1 MALRNVVKIGEG
13 VLRKKSKPVKDFDE
27 NLWQLLDDMKSTMY
41 ENDGMGLAA
50 PQVGVLRR
58 VVVVDVNN
66 AFIELINPEIISQKG
81 EDVEEEGCLSVGN
94 FRGRVKRPYE
104 ITVKAF
110 DRFGYPFTIKG
121 EKWLARCICHE
132 VDHLDGVLF
141 VDKSLD
147 KDKYLKQGG
156 KI

>member
-1 MALRNVVKIGEG
+1 MAIRKVVFIGENS
-13 VLRKKSKPVKDFDE
+13 LRKKSKPVKEFDE
-27 NLWQLLDDMKSTMY
+27 SLWELLDDMKETMY
-41 ENDGMGLAA
+41 ANDGMGLAS

-58 VVVVDVNN
+58 AIVVDVNN
-66 AFIELINPEIISQKG
+66 AFIELINPEIISKKG
-81 EDVEEEGCLSVGN
+81 EDIEEEGCLSVGT

-110 DRFGYPFTIKG
+110 DRYGYPFTITC

-147 KDKYLKQGG
+147 KDKYIKQGG
-156 KI
+156 KL

>member
-1 MALRNVVKIGEG
+1 MAIRKVVKVGDNS
-13 VLRKKSKPVKDFDE
+13 LRKKSKPVKDFDE
-27 NLWQLLDDMKSTMY
+27 DLWQLLDDMKETMY
-41 ENDGMGLAA
+41 QNDGMGLAG

-58 VVVVDVNN
+58 VVIIDVNN
-66 AFIELINPEIISQKG
+66 AFIELINPQIISQKG

-104 ITVKAF
+104 ITVEAV
-110 DRFGYPFTIKG
+110 DRYGYPFTLHG

-132 VDHLDGVLF
+132 VDHLDGILF
-141 VDKSLD
+141 IDKTLD
-147 KDKYLKQGG
+147 KEKYLSSGG

>member
-1 MALRNVVKIGEG
+1 MAIRKVVMAGEAS
-13 VLRKKSKPVKDFDE
+13 LRKKSKPVKDFDE
-27 NLWQLLDDMKSTMY
+27 SLWELLDDMKETMY
-41 ENDGMGLAA
+41 ENDGMGFAA
-50 PQVGVLRR
+50 PQVGILRR
-58 VVVVDVNN
+58 VIIVDVNN
-66 AFIELINPEIISQKG
+66 AFIELVNPEIISHKG
-81 EDVEEEGCLSVGN
+81 EDIEEEGCLSVGN

-110 DRFGYPFTIKG
+110 DRYGYPFTIKC

-132 VDHLDGVLF
+132 IDHLNGVLF
-141 VDKSLD
+141 IDKCLD

>member
-1 MALRNVVKIGEG
+1 MALRNVIKIGEDS
-13 VLRKKSKPVKDFDE
+13 LRKKSKPVKDFDE
-27 NLWQLLDDMKSTMY
+27 SLWELLDDMKTTMY

-58 VVVVDVNN
+58 VIIVDVNN
-66 AFIELINPEIISQKG
+66 AFIELVNPEITSQKG
-81 EDVEEEGCLSVGN
+81 EDIEEEGCLSVGN
-94 FRGRVKRPYE
+94 FRGRVKRPYK
-104 ITVKAF
+104 ITVSAF
-110 DRFGYPFTIKG
+110 DRFGYPFTLTG

-141 VDKSLD
+141 VDKCLD

-156 KI
+156 KL

>member
-1 MALRNVVKIGEG
+1 MALRKVVKIGEEI
-13 VLRKKSKPVKDFDE
+13 LRKKSKPVKDFDE
-27 NLWQLLDDMKSTMY
+27 DLGQLLDDMRNTMN

-58 VVVVDVNN
+58 VIIVDVNN

-81 EDVEEEGCLSVGN
+81 EDIEEEGCLSVGN
-94 FRGRVKRPYE
+94 FRGRVKRPYK
-104 ITVKAF
+104 ITVQAY
-110 DRFGYPFTIKG
+110 DRFGFPFTLTG

-132 VDHLDGVLF
+132 IDHLDGVLF

-147 KDKYLKQGG
+147 KDQYLKSGG